1 MKVICDA
8 DALIKMA
15 KAGILEALAQ
25 HVELLI
31 SPQVYREA
39 VEEGKVRGYKDA
51 LEIERLLKHYGQRPL
66 LRMKTKTSTDILS
79 LGAGERELLQ
89 LFSRERAD
97 VILSD
102 DRAFLGVLE
111 ARGIPYMTPS
121 AAVIF
126 LAEHS
131 MIKIHEAQ
139 QALERLRPLIRQDQ
153 YEAAFKDLQG
163 LRERSHR

>member
-15 KAGILEALAQ
+15 KSGILETLAQ

-51 LEIERLLKHYGQRPL
+51 LEIERILKRYGQRPPS
-66 LRMKTKTSTDILS
+66 RIKTKAGTGMLS
-79 LGAGERELLQ
+79 LGAGEREILRM
-89 LFSRERAD
+89 FSRERAD
-97 VILSD
+97 VVLSD
-102 DRAFLGVLE
+102 DRAFLNVLE
-111 ARGIPYMTPS
+111 AQGIPYMTPS
-121 AAVIF
+121 AALIF

-131 MIKIHEAQ
+131 MMKIHEAQ
-139 QALERLRPLIRQDQ
+139 QALERLRPLIRREQ
-153 YEAAFKDLQG
+153 YEAAFKDLQD